1 MTALQG
7 RKGTWGRKRT
17 AASVVAGIC
26 RGIIERRMRYLV
38 YSGVLAAALCHP
50 AGPAAAACDQFTP
63 FGQPVSSNLLE
74 DVGVATAP
82 DRIVICHTGQVVAF
96 NPARNV
102 SDWVAYRLRREDLL
116 NRVVER
122 KDNFRPDPQVPE
134 QHRVVHSDY
143 TRTGY
148 DRGHLAPAAAMR
160 WSFDAMNDSFFMSN
174 IAPQVGS
181 GFNQHI
187 WKSLERR
194 MRQWACQRGVLYVV
208 TGPLYE
214 LTPVERIAYDRDGD
228 GKDDNDILVGVP
240 THFFKFAY
248 DPHRVEAIA
257 FILPNRRLKTG
268 DLPLYLTS
276 IDEIEA
282 RSRLEFLSGI
292 WDGAERAVES
302 DVQRTLWR
310 KPADER
316 CRKLQ

>member
-1 MTALQG
+1 
-7 RKGTWGRKRT
+7 
-17 AASVVAGIC
+17 
-26 RGIIERRMRYLV
+26 MRHLW
-38 YSGVLAAALCHP
+38 YSGAFAAALFFSSSP
-50 AGPAAAACDQFTP
+50 ATAACDQFSP
-63 FGQPVSSNLLE
+63 FGQPVSSHLPG
-74 DVGVATAP
+74 DVGVASAP
-82 DRIVICHTGQVVAF
+82 DRIVICHTGQVVSF
-96 NPARNV
+96 NPERNV

-116 NRVVER
+116 NPAVER

-160 WSFDAMNDSFFMSN
+160 WSFDAMNDSFLMTN

-194 MRQWACQRGVLYVV
+194 MRQWACERGVLYVV

-214 LTPVERIAYDRDGD
+214 LTPVEKIEYDRDRD
-228 GKDDNDILVGVP
+228 GKDDNGILVDVP
-240 THFFKFAY
+240 THFFKLAY
-248 DPHRVEAIA
+248 DPHKVEAIA

-268 DLPLYLTS
+268 DLPQYLTS
-276 IDEIEA
+276 IDDIEA
-282 RSRLEFLSGI
+282 RSRLEFLAGI
-292 WDGAERAVES
+292 WDDAERVVENH
-302 DVQRTLWR
+302 VQRTLWR